1 MQILGLTPLLFGR
14 NENMSNS
21 YNFTFK
27 PVPGFDLN
35 DVKRIT
41 AAINVARPEDI
52 TPKEAE
58 SAVSQLSVYH
68 FQWPYKRTG
77 QDFPMWRVRPN
88 DYILQ
93 RFEKTIELRYRPQ
106 SNQIGSG
113 RANTEGET
121 MFYAAS
127 TPFTASM
134 ETRLTAGKTFHLT
147 EFEINEGGILNVGM
161 IGELDRYWRTGRT
174 LTENKTYKDNYDNFF
189 EMLKQKNQEEL
200 IECLAIID
208 AFYASWMRKKGK
220 ENYIMTAAITRKLFE
235 DKSFDALCYPSVL
248 HDNGFNIVIQPAAY
262 DDLIKPI
269 TTSIYLA
276 GECCTDK
283 QWAMLPLVKAEGIQS
298 NGVIKWPQ
306 DAGVITK

>member
-1 MQILGLTPLLFGR
+1 MP
-14 NENMSNS
+14 NS

-41 AAINVARPEDI
+41 TTINIGRPEDI

-68 FQWPYKRTG
+68 FQWPYKMTG
-77 QDFPMWRVRPN
+77 QDFPMWRIRTN
-88 DYILQ
+88 DYVLQ
-93 RFEKTIELRYRPQ
+93 QFKKTKELGYPPQ
-106 SNQIGSG
+106 SNKIGSG
-113 RANTEGET
+113 RANAEGET

-127 TPFTASM
+127 SPFTASM
-134 ETRLTAGKTFHLT
+134 ETRLTAGKAFHLT
-147 EFEINEGGILNVGM
+147 EFEVNEGGTLNVGM

-174 LTENKTYKDNYDNFF
+174 LTENKTYTDQYDKFF

-200 IECLAIID
+200 IECFAIID
-208 AFYASWMRKKGK
+208 AFYASWLEKKGK
-220 ENYIMTAAITRKLFE
+220 ENYIMTAAITRQLFQ

-248 HDNGFNIVIQPAAY
+248 DDNGVSIVIQPAAY

-269 TTSIYLA
+269 ATSIYLA
-276 GECCTDK
+276 GECGADK
-283 QWAMLPLVKAEGIQS
+283 QWNMLPLVKAEGIQS
-298 NGVIKWPQ
+298 NGVIIWPKE
-306 DAGVITK
+306 AEVITREKLHQESIELQ